1 MDMTNLFKSKSRKA
15 LFRLYFTNP
24 DSEFYL
30 RELERMLSIPIS
42 MIRKELLH
50 LEEEGIFVSHK
61 KGNLTYY
68 RVNKDYPL
76 FNEFKSIVFKTIGVA
91 GLLEEALRKMKGIEI
106 AFIYG
111 SYAKRNEKAVSDIDL
126 CIIGAIDEDILVRRI
141 NELEKS
147 IRREINYTLYTKDE
161 FTEKKRKKDS
171 FISDLILNPK
181 MILIGEKNVLRK
193 IRRGIFE

>member
-1 MDMTNLFKSKSRKA
+1 MDISNLFKSKSRKA

-30 RELERMLSIPIS
+30 RELERMLSIPVS
-42 MIRKELLH
+42 MIRKELLR
-50 LEEEGIFVSHK
+50 LEEEGIFISHK

-91 GLLEEALRKMKGIEI
+91 GLLEEALRRMKGIEI

-111 SYAKRNEKAVSDIDL
+111 SYAKGNEKAASDIDL

-147 IRREINYTLYTKDE
+147 IKREINYTLYTKKE

-171 FISDLILNPK
+171 FIADLILNPK
-181 MILIGEKNVLRK
+181 IILIGEKNVL
-193 IRRGIFE
+193 